1 MEWIMMNNFTLSFHF
16 FVKYLLLSSLVG
28 LLAGSAC
35 AGFLIS
41 LAQVTDWQMTTPW
54 LLFLLPLGGVLVG
67 YVYKAYGA
75 NSAKG
80 NNLILESIGEGEE
93 AIPLR
98 MSFLVWFATL
108 VTHLFGGSA
117 GREGTAVQIGGS
129 IAEGIGK
136 VFKVNKNDRRILLMC
151 GISAGFGAVFGTPLA
166 GTIFALEITM
176 IGIITY
182 QALLPCLIAS
192 LTGHFTVIYLWGV
205 GHIHYNLGAIPTVSG
220 LVLMKVCVAAII
232 FGLTAMV
239 FSKLLHKVKHLLASY
254 FQHYMW
260 RSLIGGALIIALAS
274 ILGTRNYLGLSLPL
288 LSQAFE
294 TDINPFS
301 FVWKMLF
308 TIITLGSGFQGGEVT
323 PLFVI
328 GATLGHTL
336 SILLQISA
344 PFLAGLGFVAVFGAA
359 TNTPLACIFM
369 GIELFGG
376 EGVIYIFIAC
386 VVSYLFSGH
395 QGIYSSQQV
404 GFYKHGIRKS

>member
-1 MEWIMMNNFTLSFHF
+1 MMNNFTLSFHF